1 MILHHLQNSRSQRIL
16 WLLEELELS
25 YELKLYYTAQAK
37 QTNLKFPT
45 LDISH
50 NTQTIRLTESSA
62 IVEYLCQL
70 CQKLIILHDHTQYWN
85 FCFYSRYS
93 DASLMPNL
101 ALKQVFQHIKQQT
114 PLLVGFVS
122 LAFQM
127 AFNKTYLN
135 PKLHQQLK
143 AIDTHLSTHA
153 YFAGDVFS
161 YADILMWFPLY
172 AASYATPQFAQYHA
186 IQLYFTPKYRAD
198 LPSMLQWH
206 VGNGLLLILNTIG
219 LSHSE
224 AMLKLTF

>member
-25 YELKLYYTAQAK
+25 YELKLYDTAQAK

-45 LDISH
+45 LEISH

-70 CQKLIILHDHTQYWN
+70 QQKLIIPHDHTQYWN
-85 FCFYSRYS
+85 FCFYSHYS

-114 PLLVGFVS
+114 PLLVRFVS
-122 LAFQM
+122 LAFQS
-127 AFNKTYLN
+127 AFNRAYLN
-135 PKLHQQLK
+135 PELHRQLK
-143 AIDTHLSTHA
+143 EIDTHLSTHSS
-153 YFAGDVFS
+153 FAGDVFS

-172 AASYATPQFAQYHA
+172 AASYATPQFAQYNS
-186 IQLYFTPKYRAD
+186 IQHYFTQIQSRPAFNTAMTRG
-198 LPSMLQWH
+198 QWSASYFEH
-206 VGNGLLLILNTIG
+206 YWSITQ
-219 LSHSE
+219 
-224 AMLKLTF
+224 

>member
-25 YELKLYYTAQAK
+25 YELKLYDTAQAK

-70 CQKLIILHDHTQYWN
+70 CQKLIIPHDHTQYWN
-85 FCFYSRYS
+85 FCFYSHYS

-114 PLLVGFVS
+114 PLVVRFVS
-122 LAFQM
+122 LAFQS
-127 AFNKTYLN
+127 AFNYAYLN
-135 PKLHQQLK
+135 PELHRQLK
-143 AIDTHLSTHA
+143 EIDTHLSTHA

-172 AASYATPQFAQYHA
+172 AASYATPQFAQYQS
-186 IQLYFTPKYRAD
+186 IQHYFTQIQSRPAFSAAMARG
-198 LPSMLQWH
+198 QWSASYFEH
-206 VGNGLLLILNTIG
+206 YWSITQWGY
-219 LSHSE
+219 
-224 AMLKLTF
+224 A

>member
-25 YELKLYYTAQAK
+25 YELQLYDATQAR
-37 QTNLKFPT
+37 QTNLKFPM

-50 NTQTIRLTESSA
+50 DTQTIRLTESSA

-70 CQKLIILHDHTQYWN
+70 QQKLIIPHDHTQYWN
-85 FCFYSRYS
+85 FCFYSHYS

-114 PLLVGFVS
+114 PFVIRFVS
-122 LAFQM
+122 LAFQS
-127 AFNKTYLN
+127 AFNQAYLN
-135 PKLHQQLK
+135 PELHRQLK
-143 AIDTHLSTHA
+143 EIDTHLSTHS

-186 IQLYFTPKYRAD
+186 IQLYFTQIQSRPAFNAAMARG
-198 LPSMLQWH
+198 QWSASYFEH
-206 VGNGLLLILNTIG
+206 YWSITQ
-219 LSHSE
+219 
-224 AMLKLTF
+224 

>member
-25 YELKLYYTAQAK
+25 YELKLYDTAQAK

-45 LDISH
+45 LDIPH
-50 NTQTIRLTESSA
+50 DTQTIRLTESSA

-70 CQKLIILHDHTQYWN
+70 CQKLIIPHDHTQYWN
-85 FCFYSRYS
+85 FCFYSHYS

-114 PLLVGFVS
+114 PLLVRIMS
-122 LAFQM
+122 LAFQS
-127 AFNKTYLN
+127 AFNHAYLN
-135 PKLHQQLK
+135 PELDRQLK
-143 AIDTHLSTHA
+143 EIDTHLSTHS

-172 AASYATPQFAQYHA
+172 AASYATPQFAQYQS
-186 IQLYFTPKYRAD
+186 IQHYFTQIQSRPAF
-198 LPSMLQWH
+198 
-206 VGNGLLLILNTIG
+206 NT
-219 LSHSE
+219 
-224 AMLKLTF
+224 AMARGQSSASYFEHYWSITQ

>member
-25 YELKLYYTAQAK
+25 YELKPYDATQAR
-37 QTNLKFPT
+37 QMNLKFPT

-50 NTQTIRLTESSA
+50 DTQTIRLTESSA

-70 CQKLIILHDHTQYWN
+70 QQKLIIPHDHTQYWN
-85 FCFYSRYS
+85 FCFYSHYS

-114 PLLVGFVS
+114 PLVVRFVS
-122 LAFQM
+122 LAFQS
-127 AFNKTYLN
+127 AFNHAYLN
-135 PKLHQQLK
+135 PELHRQLK
-143 AIDTHLSTHA
+143 EIDIHLSTHS

-172 AASYATPQFAQYHA
+172 AASYATPQFTQYQA
-186 IQLYFTPKYRAD
+186 IQYYFTQIQSRPAFNAAMARG
-198 LPSMLQWH
+198 QWSASYFEH
-206 VGNGLLLILNTIG
+206 YWSITQ
-219 LSHSE
+219 
-224 AMLKLTF
+224 